1 MVIFDVSGSVAQVE
15 RAKRATRV
23 NYGDIAEQFVAKWS
37 EQTKNADAKEGFQ
50 IDSGWIVLD

>member
-50 IDSGWIVLD
+50 IDSG